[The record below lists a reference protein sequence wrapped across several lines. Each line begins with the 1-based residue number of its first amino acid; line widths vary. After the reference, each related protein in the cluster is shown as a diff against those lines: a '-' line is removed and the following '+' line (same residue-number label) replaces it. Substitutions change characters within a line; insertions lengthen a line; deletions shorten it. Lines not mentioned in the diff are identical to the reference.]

1 MLLDLLV
8 IILKYQ
14 ILRMNYWLI
23 KSDPET
29 YSFERMK
36 KEKKTHWD
44 GVHNYAARNNLK
56 AMKKGDLCFFY
67 ESMNGE
73 PSIVGIVKVAK
84 EHYQDPTTTE
94 SWVWVDVEY
103 YKDMK
108 KPVTLKEVKANKKL
122 AQMVLVRISRLSV
135 QPVTKEEWEEI
146 LKA

>member
-1 MLLDLLV
+1 M
-8 IILKYQ
+8 
-14 ILRMNYWLI
+14 MNYWLI

-36 KEKKTHWD
+36 KEKRTFWD
-44 GVHNYAARNNLK
+44 GVRNYAARNHLK

-94 SWVWVDVEY
+94 GWVWVDVEY
-103 YKDMK
+103 VKEWK
-108 KPVTLKEVKANKKL
+108 KPLTLKEVKANKKL
-122 AQMVLVRISRLSV
+122 AQMALVRISRLSV
-135 QPVTKEEWEEI
+135 QPVTETEWEEV
-146 LKA
+146 LRMQAEK

>member
-1 MLLDLLV
+1 
-8 IILKYQ
+8 
-14 ILRMNYWLI
+14 MNYWLI

-36 KEKKTHWD
+36 KEKRTFWD
-44 GVHNYAARNNLK
+44 GVRNYAARNHLK

-103 YKDMK
+103 VKEWK

-122 AQMVLVRISRLSV
+122 AQMALVRISRLSV
-135 QPVTKEEWEEI
+135 QPVTEAEWEEI
-146 LKA
+146 LHMQAKK